1 MAVRRRHDLQRVAKS
16 FAIDG
21 DYAGA
26 APYGTGHINDT
37 YLVRF
42 DQGGTEVR
50 YIFQR
55 INPDVFGDIPA
66 LMENVERTTRHLR
79 RKLTEAG
86 TEDVSRRAMTVIS
99 ARDGGSFHTDDESE
113 IWRVYIF
120 IEKARTYDILTSEE
134 QAYEGARAFGRFQ
147 QMLADLPAP
156 RLNVT
161 IPAFHNGQARLADLR
176 AAIRDDSRARVA
188 EAEAEIAFVEDHAW
202 VFERAARLLDNED
215 IPTRVTHNDCKMNNV
230 MIDDASGEGICVIDL
245 DTVMPGLVLY
255 DFGDMVRTSTCP
267 MAEDTRDL
275 SQVVMQMSRF
285 EALARGYLS
294 SAGEFLT
301 DTERNELVF
310 SGKLIT
316 LIIGTRFLTD
326 FLRGDVYFKT
336 HRPGHNLDR
345 CRTQF
350 QLVRSITEQ
359 EDEMER
365 LVRSL

>member
-1 MAVRRRHDLQRVAKS
+1 MRKRHDLHQVADG

-21 DYAGA
+21 DYVGA

-37 YLVRF
+37 YIVRF

-50 YIFQR
+50 YILQR

-66 LMENVERTTRHLR
+66 LMENIERTTHHLHK
-79 RKLTEAG
+79 KLREAG
-86 TEDVSRRAMTVIS
+86 TEHVTRRAMTLIPT
-99 ARDGGSFHTDDESE
+99 RDGGSFHQDDEGG
-113 IWRVYIF
+113 IWRAYVF
-120 IEKARTYDILTSEE
+120 IEKARTYDVLTSED
-134 QAYEGARAFGRFQ
+134 QAFEGARAFGQFQ
-147 QMLADLPAP
+147 KVLSDLPDP
-156 RLNVT
+156 SLNVT
-161 IPAFHNGQARLADLR
+161 IPDFHNGPARLGAFQAALSEDKHNR
-176 AAIRDDSRARVA
+176 AV
-188 EAEAEIAFVEDHAW
+188 EASPEIAFLEKS
-202 VFERAARLLDNED
+202 AAIFDRVPRLLERGQL
-215 IPTRVTHNDCKMNNV
+215 PQRVTHNDCKMNNV
-230 MIDDASGEGICVIDL
+230 MIDDATGEGICVIDL

-267 MAEDTRDL
+267 APEDALDL
-275 SQVVMQMSRF
+275 SQVEMQMSRF

-301 DTERNELVF
+301 EAERDQLVF

-326 FLRGDVYFKT
+326 FLRGDIYFKT

-345 CRTQF
+345 GRTQF
-350 QLVRSITEQ
+350 QLVRSIMEQ
-359 EDEMER
+359 EEEMDR